1 MKAFRMYSAD
11 YVLPARAPPATG
23 AGLGP
28 PTTRAPVDYEPA
40 DSGFASAL

>member
-11 YVLPARAPPATG
+11 YVLPARAPPPTSV
-23 AGLGP
+23 GLGP
-28 PTTRAPVDYEPA
+28 PNTRAPYEPA